1 MKNSPLISCIV
12 PSFNS
17 GLWLRDAL
25 DSIFAQTYRP
35 LQVIVADDGSTDTTR
50 EIAASYGN
58 LVSLLAQPT
67 AGPAATRNLGLQAA
81 HGECVAFLDADDLWH
96 AEKLARQY
104 ARFQAQPDLDLS
116 VTAAQLFWTAD
127 LPEEEQHYRDHPRA
141 QPLPGY
147 ATTTLLAKRE
157 VFDRVGPFDATLW
170 FADATEWFI
179 RAAEHGAQLELL
191 PEVLT
196 YHRMHPGN
204 LTRRRS
210 EASRQEFLRI
220 VRASLHRQRDRSQAS
235 GSPYRFPGLPES
247 VTCEE

>member
-1 MKNSPLISCIV
+1 VKTLPLISCIV

-17 GLWLRDAL
+17 APYLREAL
-25 DSIFAQTYRP
+25 EGIVAQTYRP
-35 LQVIVADDGSTDTTR
+35 LEVIVADDGSTDTTR
-50 EIAASYGN
+50 EIASSYGN
-58 LVSLLAQPT
+58 LVCLVVQPT
-67 AGPAATRNLGLQAA
+67 AGPAATRNLGLRAA
-81 HGECVAFLDADDLWH
+81 RGELVAFLDADDLWH

-127 LPEEEQHYRDHPRA
+127 LTEEEQHYHDNPRA

-147 ATTTLLAKRE
+147 ATTTLLAKRA

-170 FADATEWFI
+170 FADATEWFM
-179 RAAEHGAQLELL
+179 RAAEHGARLELL

-196 YHRMHPGN
+196 FHRMHPGN

-220 VRASLHRQRDRSQAS
+220 VRASLYRQRARPQAS
-235 GSPYRFPGLPES
+235 SSPYRFPGLPES
-247 VTCEE
+247 